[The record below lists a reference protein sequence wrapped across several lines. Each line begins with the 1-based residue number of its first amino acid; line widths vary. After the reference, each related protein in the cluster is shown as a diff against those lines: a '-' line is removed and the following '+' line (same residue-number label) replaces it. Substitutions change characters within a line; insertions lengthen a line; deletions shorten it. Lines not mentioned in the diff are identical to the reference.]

1 LSGET
6 MTSNGVPVEIRPF
19 IGAEADEAEL
29 RAWHELY
36 TAERRR
42 EFPGFPLQPYEQFA
56 ARARSPRWGDLGPRH
71 AWIAFEGGRLIGSGT
86 VLYPDEHLLDWAVV
100 RVLVGDSHRR
110 RGVGTALL
118 REIVADARE
127 QGRVTLANDQVRF
140 GSAGERWAR
149 AVGFSSTQRNRW
161 AMLHVRD
168 ADPVRWEVPAPSG
181 FQLARWEGAAPEEL
195 VVAFAAARNAIA
207 DAPTGDSSY
216 EHRAWTVERVR
227 QAESEVRESGD
238 LPRVVVAVHE
248 GSGAVAALTGLRLRP
263 GRTDLSWQGDTAVVQ
278 GFRGRG
284 LGRAVK
290 AAMMRWVLADLPD
303 LERVVTNTAADNAS
317 MIRVNE
323 QIGYVHY
330 ADIGVFEGSVEQVN
344 AALEMSAAIPGPRR
358 ESASEGEPVG

>member
-1 LSGET
+1 V
-6 MTSNGVPVEIRPF
+6 TSNGAPMEIRPF
-19 IGAEADEAEL
+19 IGAEADDAEL

-36 TAERRR
+36 TAERLR
-42 EFPGFPLQPYEQFA
+42 EFPGFPLQPYEHFA
-56 ARARSPRWGDLGPRH
+56 ATARSPRWGDLGPRH
-71 AWIAFEGGRLIGSGT
+71 VWTAFEGGRLIGSGT
-86 VLYPDEHLLDWAVV
+86 VVYPDQHLLDWAVV
-100 RVLVGDSHRR
+100 KVVVGDSYRR

-118 REIVADARE
+118 REIVADARDR
-127 QGRVTLANDQVRF
+127 GRVTLANDQVRF
-140 GSAGERWAR
+140 GSAGEQWAR
-149 AVGFSSTQRNRW
+149 AVGFSGTQRNRW

-168 ADPVRWEVPAPSG
+168 TDPACWEVPVPPG
-181 FQLARWEGAAPEEL
+181 FRLAQWTDAAPEEL

-227 QAESEVRESGD
+227 QAEADARESGD
-238 LPRVVVAVHE
+238 LPRVVAAVHE
-248 GSGAVAALTGLRLRP
+248 ESGAVAALTGLQLRP
-263 GRTDLSWQGDTAVVQ
+263 GRTDLSWQGDTAVAE
-278 GFRGRG
+278 GFRGCG

-290 AAMMRWVLADLPD
+290 AGMMRWVLADFPD

-344 AALEMSAAIPGPRR
+344 AALEMTAAIPGPRR
-358 ESASEGEPVG
+358 ESASESEPAG